1 MVRFSLLELKGEYD
15 FNTSNSEY
23 KGDLFIGNA
32 KVCFMAVPY
41 SLIEGSVRD
50 GPLLH
55 MIS

>member
-32 KVCFMAVPY
+32 KVRLVAAPY
-41 SLIEGSVRD
+41 SLVEV
-50 GPLLH
+50 
-55 MIS
+55 